1 MSKIIRSINLVR
13 LDDLVTELGEEAVK
27 NKHLLPFN
35 CENNPDIEF
44 FLKEKAIEFSKRGWA
59 KTQLVYISHETAP
72 LLVGYFALTMG
83 KPVMVDISRLS
94 KGYRKRISGF
104 AQEGIEHGKCYVT
117 MPLIAQFS
125 KNFRKGYDKL
135 ISGSELLQLAINELR
150 TAQAILGGRFVYVEC
165 EEEKRII
172 EFYKQNGFIEFG
184 FRERDRD
191 EVKVKS
197 LRLCQLLRKI

>member
-1 MSKIIRSINLVR
+1 MGINLVR

-27 NKHLLPFN
+27 NKYLLPFN
-35 CENNPDIEF
+35 CKNNPDIEF
-44 FLKEKAIEFSKRGWA
+44 FLKEKAIKFSKRGWA
-59 KTQLVYISHETAP
+59 KTQLVFMSHEALP
-72 LLVGYFALTMG
+72 ILVGYFALTLG
-83 KPVMVDISRLS
+83 KPVIVDISRLS

-104 AQEGIEHGKCYVT
+104 AQEGIEPGKSYVT
-117 MPLIAQFS
+117 MPLIAQLS
-125 KNFRKGYDKL
+125 KNFRKGYERL

-172 EFYKQNGFIEFG
+172 DFCKQNGFIEFG
-184 FRERDRD
+184 FRERDHD

-197 LRLCQLLRKI
+197 MRLCQLLRKI